1 MSVLGLVLFVAV
13 LMRSRRCTGIRPNN
27 FVFLVFLRPWLL
39 GLTFVLDRRA
49 RSPSRELLVALP
61 ACECS
66 SSFAATPPAPLPPVL
81 NTRQDLQGS
90 PLHTHE
96 ATAASHR
103 VRHALVG
110 ARTIVHFVFC
120 HRGSGVPCLRYVLS
134 DRCETRGVDVRTPV
148 DVGDVTPP
156 HKQQQQ
162 HRFEILLVHGV
173 VFNSVSVLLP
183 AGCLSILGGRA
194 R

>member
-1 MSVLGLVLFVAV
+1 MSSTWYIRQRLLLAAVVLVLYSTSGPKIRPSQRVCVLILGVHGRVQPVSVLGLVLFIAV

-27 FVFLVFLRPWLL
+27 FVFLVFLHPWLL

-120 HRGSGVPCLRYVLS
+120 HRGSGVPCFAVCPFRPLRN
-134 DRCETRGVDVRTPV
+134 E
-148 DVGDVTPP
+148 
-156 HKQQQQ
+156 
-162 HRFEILLVHGV
+162 
-173 VFNSVSVLLP
+173 
-183 AGCLSILGGRA
+183 GC
-194 R
+194 